1 MQLCKQLGILERHV
15 CMALVRFVI
24 GKLDE
29 DSRRR
34 QGVFHAFGDLRDGGS
49 LYWYEAELATE
60 V

>member
-1 MQLCKQLGILERHV
+1 
-15 CMALVRFVI
+15 MALVRFVI

-34 QGVFHAFGDLRDGGS
+34 QGVFHAFGDLRDSGC

>member
-1 MQLCKQLGILERHV
+1 
-15 CMALVRFVI
+15 MALVRFVI

-29 DSRRR
+29 ESRRKL
-34 QGVFHAFGDLRDGGS
+34 GVFQAFADLRYSGW

>member
-1 MQLCKQLGILERHV
+1 
-15 CMALVRFVI
+15 MALVRFVI

-34 QGVFHAFGDLRDGGS
+34 QGVFYAFGDLRDSGR
-49 LYWYEAELATE
+49 LYWYETKLATE